1 MTPSSFARPEWRRSA
16 LTVLCAAAIPEL
28 ASAQSVSIDQV
39 RAQSVRLEEVRVTA
53 QKRDQSAQEVPITL
67 TAYSGD
73 FLNTLNIEEFDR
85 LSDFVPGLVVQEQ
98 SVNNPGFVIRGIT
111 SDSGSARIAPRV
123 SIYQDGVD
131 ISRSR
136 GSIIELFDL
145 ERVEV
150 LKGPQ
155 STLFGSGA
163 AIGAIEVVSARPTET
178 FEGSVSGGLGNYSE
192 RRTRGHISGPLG
204 DTAGGRL
211 AFTYKKRDG
220 FIKNIDGRPESQNPG
235 KPAEALNGTETL
247 ALRGFLEWQPTDSLQ
262 VDLILNYQRDT
273 PPGTAFKSG
282 SIPPTGGTTDPNSFA
297 ELGPHGSVR
306 NEFLGGDLGID
317 RKVQSTTL
325 NISYDLSEAWTVNS
339 ISNARSFDSLEV
351 FDADGTAAFWLE
363 FAEDAESDQW
373 SQEIRANFNDGG
385 AVSGFFG
392 ASYFWEDGTQAVPFA
407 TDEGVFAA
415 CLGLVPGLPCINPDG
430 SVNSIFPVPVIFN
443 ERFGNTGKNT
453 TWSVYADATWQIT
466 PQFTATAGI
475 RYLEDE
481 RQGGAFADGNTSA
494 LFGGPFLGGLFG
506 NTGGRVVR
514 SDTETFDAWLPRL
527 SLSYFFS
534 DDLHVYVNVGEGRVA
549 PVIDVD
555 GQGGATNPFAI
566 VSILPAEEIWN
577 YEIGMKSQWLD
588 NRLGFDL
595 SYFYQE
601 YENFQTSIIDPV
613 SGVAT
618 PVNAGSATNSGVEMA
633 LNASLSEQFTL
644 YGTVGFIDAT
654 FDDTDSAGNPQI
666 FGGNRFRLQ
675 PETTASLALVHAV
688 GLSDGASLQSMIS
701 LTYRSEVF
709 FENENTP
716 IAGQDIAEDAISLV
730 GVNIGYTTA
739 GGDWRLSAYADN
751 LLDEEY
757 IIDAGNTGGVFGT
770 PTFIA
775 APPRFYGV
783 EVTYKF

>member
-1 MTPSSFARPEWRRSA
+1 MPHSSILVPTNRQVALPHWRHGA
-16 LTVLCAAAIPEL
+16 LAALCVAVMPDF
-28 ASAQSVSIDQV
+28 ASAQGG
-39 RAQSVRLEEVRVTA
+39 RLEEVLVTA
-53 QKRDQSAQEVPITL
+53 QKREQSALEVPITL

-111 SDSGSARIAPRV
+111 SDSGAAGIAPRV

-163 AIGAIEVVSARPTET
+163 AIGALEVVSARPTEAL
-178 FEGSVSGGLGNYSE
+178 EGSVSGGLGNYSE
-192 RRTRGHISGPLG
+192 RRTRGYISGPLH
-204 DTAGGRL
+204 DTLGGRL

-235 KPAEALNGTETL
+235 KPAESLNGTETL
-247 ALRGFLEWQPTDSLQ
+247 AVRGFLEWQPTDRLQ
-262 VDLILNYQRDT
+262 ADLIVNYQRDT

-297 ELGPHGSVR
+297 ELGPHGSLR
-306 NEFLGGDLGID
+306 NDYLGGDLGID
-317 RKVQSTTL
+317 RKVHSATL
-325 NISYDLSEAWTVNS
+325 SIAYDLGTAWTLSS
-339 ISNARSFDSLEV
+339 ISNVRSFDSLEV

-373 SQEIRANFNDGG
+373 SQEIRVNFNDGG

-392 ASYFWEDGTQAVPFA
+392 ASYFHEDGSQAVPFA

-415 CLGLVPGLPCINPDG
+415 CLGLAPGVPCVNADG
-430 SVNSIFPVPVIFN
+430 SVNSIFPAPVIFN
-443 ERFGNTGKNT
+443 ERFGNTGENS
-453 TWSVYADATWQIT
+453 TWSVYADATWQVA
-466 PQFTATAGI
+466 PQLVATAGI

-481 RQGGAFADGNTSA
+481 RQGGAFATGNTSA

-506 NTGGRVVR
+506 NTGGRVVK
-514 SDTETFDAWLPRL
+514 SDTETFDAWLPRF

-534 DDLHVYVNVGEGRVA
+534 DDLHVYANVGKGRVA

-555 GQGGATNPFAI
+555 GQGGAESPFAI

-577 YEIGMKSQWLD
+577 YEAGVKSQWFN

-601 YENFQTSIIDPV
+601 YENFQTSIVDPV

-618 PVNAGSATNSGVEMA
+618 PVNAGSATNSGVELA
-633 LNASLSEQFTL
+633 LNAKVSEQFTV
-644 YGTVGFIDAT
+644 YGTLGFIDAR
-654 FDDTDSAGNPQI
+654 FDNTDSDGNPQI

-675 PETTASLALVHAV
+675 PETTASLALVHELA
-688 GLSDGASLQSMIS
+688 LNDGAGLQSMLS
-701 LTYRSEVF
+701 WTYRSKVF

-716 IAGQDIAEDAISLV
+716 IAGQDIAEDAVSLV
-730 GVNIGYTTA
+730 AVNIGYTTA
-739 GGDWRLSAYADN
+739 AGDWRISAYAEN
-751 LLDEEY
+751 LLDKAY
-757 IIDAGNTGGVFGT
+757 IIDAGNTGGAFGT

-783 EVTYKF
+783 ELTYNF